1 MIMVASQAKTYAFIL
16 SNALHIKQTIPRS
29 LSCKNTNMSLTTEE
43 SAHLRYLQLC
53 LDEARKSPPKP
64 TNFCVGA
71 LLLYAPPSSSPLI
84 LTTGYTLEAPG
95 NTHAEQSC
103 FVKLAEAKGLTE
115 ERVDEVLPDEDVV
128 LYTTMEPCWKRSP
141 GNLSCVERILRA
153 KKIAKVVCGV
163 EEPETFVGE
172 NAGRKILRDAGIEV
186 IYVKGLE
193 EGILKVATA
202 GHVKA
207 GTTETAS

>member
-1 MIMVASQAKTYAFIL
+1 M
-16 SNALHIKQTIPRS
+16 PRNPEHFS
-29 LSCKNTNMSLTTEE
+29 
-43 SAHLRYLQLC
+43 HLVYLRIC

-71 LLLYAPPSSSPLI
+71 LVLYNLPSSSPSI

-103 FVKLAEAKGLTE
+103 FEKLAEAKGLTE
-115 ERVDEVLPDEDVV
+115 ERVDEVLPDEHVV

-153 KKIAKVVCGV
+153 KKIKKVVCGV

-193 EGILKVATA
+193 EEILKVATA
-202 GHVKA
+202 GHIKEEK
-207 GTTETAS
+207 GL